1 MIKLNAIVVKDSEA
15 CFNHFTSVN
24 NTCNYWFTNLYSLEK
39 YSPEYKRETRQK
51 ERDSISSSDL
61 DLPTLSKKI
70 RVNIRLLYFYTKKIK
85 ALCPDFNFITLLHQI
100 FYPCPQFLL

>member
-1 MIKLNAIVVKDSEA
+1 MIKLNAIVVKDSKA

-51 ERDSISSSDL
+51 ILCAEIVQIYYLEDRQDL
-61 DLPTLSKKI
+61 LI
-70 RVNIRLLYFYTKKIK
+70 CYTR
-85 ALCPDFNFITLLHQI
+85 N
-100 FYPCPQFLL
+100 